1 MKYVRAWAV
10 AAVLCSAFVTTAQ
23 ARMKSVPLLAP
34 DRVVMKSMTDQGVTA
49 AQVRKAILMGSQ
61 PYGWVVEQ
69 DNPGVIHLSYNKQ
82 DKHKAVVRVDYDAAG
97 YQLSYESSTNLYQE
111 VGEDGVN
118 LIHPTYNMWVRNLLA
133 RIMVPGETVPASTVK
148 SEAIN

>member
-1 MKYVRAWAV
+1 MKNVRLWAV
-10 AAVLCSAFVTTAQ
+10 LMVLCSTLATTAQ

-34 DRVVMKSMTDQGVTA
+34 DRVVMKSMTEEGVTI

-69 DNPGVIHLSYNKQ
+69 DNPGVMRLSYNKQ
-82 DKHKAVVRVDYDAAG
+82 DKHKAVVRLDYDATG
-97 YQLSYESSTNLYQE
+97 YQISYESSTNLYEE
-111 VGEDGVN
+111 VGEDGAK

-133 RIMVPGETVPASTVK
+133 RIMIPGELAPASAVK
-148 SEAIN
+148 SEEIK

>member
-1 MKYVRAWAV
+1 MKYVRVWAV
-10 AAVLCSAFVTTAQ
+10 AVILCSAFVTTAQ
-23 ARMKSVPLLAP
+23 ARMKSVPLLTP

-82 DKHKAVVRVDYDAAG
+82 DKHKAVVRVDYDATS
-97 YQLSYESSTNLYQE
+97 YQISYESSTNLYHE
-111 VGEDGVN
+111 AGEDGAN

-133 RIMVPGETVPASTVK
+133 RIMIPGELAPAKAVK
-148 SEAIN
+148 SEAIK